1 MPTMTLRLL
10 RWWRGMRGSSVCRKA
25 MPRAMSNA
33 NFTACIWSTTKSGKG
48 VTGGQPTLSPPRAVA
63 GEAPAAPTPSPST
76 HWSPRAG
83 RCTGSHRAS
92 SG

>member
-1 MPTMTLRLL
+1 MLTMTLRLL

-48 VTGGQPTLSPPRAVA
+48 VTGGQLTLSPPRAVA
-63 GEAPAAPTPSPST
+63 GEAPAAPKHTIPQHSLVPSCRTLYREP
-76 HWSPRAG
+76 
-83 RCTGSHRAS
+83 
-92 SG
+92 